1 MLCLNSGAKA
11 QELKSELKPLK
22 VGDKLP
28 ETFWQQE
35 QTLYDN
41 GQTTKQTLAPYKG
54 KLLIL
59 DFWATWCG
67 SCIKKFALSDSL
79 HQAYAAQVKV
89 LLINTSSTK
98 DTPTKIRA
106 TMAAYGKN
114 LQTLVNDTLITKLF
128 PQVQLPH
135 YVWIENGQVRAITG
149 SEFFTKDNVANVVH
163 RRQQLNQTIQKR
175 KSKSHGKR

>member
-1 MLCLNSGAKA
+1 MAMLCLNSGAKA

-35 QTLYDN
+35 HTLYDN
-41 GQTTKQTLAPYKG
+41 GQTTKQTLAPYKR

-79 HQAYAAQVKV
+79 HQAYGEQVKV

-98 DTPTKIRA
+98 DTPTKIAA
-106 TMAAYGKN
+106 TMATYGKN
-114 LQTLVNDTLITKLF
+114 SLSG
-128 PQVQLPH
+128 P
-135 YVWIENGQVRAITG
+135 
-149 SEFFTKDNVANVVH
+149 
-163 RRQQLNQTIQKR
+163 
-175 KSKSHGKR
+175 